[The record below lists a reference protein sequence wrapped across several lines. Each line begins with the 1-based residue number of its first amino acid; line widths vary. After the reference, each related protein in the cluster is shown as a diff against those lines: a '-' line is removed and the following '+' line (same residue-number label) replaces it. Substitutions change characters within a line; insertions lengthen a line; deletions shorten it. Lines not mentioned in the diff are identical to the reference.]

1 MMAETKRAFAEIPK
15 EVLAERDAPP
25 PPSAASPADDEL
37 AAMIWRELGGAGRYI
52 GRFRIVALLVI
63 TLGLTP
69 FLIWERSAWRL
80 WIFGSTMAVIGAL
93 FLRDFFWL
101 RERSLPQRFIP
112 YLIVPVVVLH
122 TAVIVVTGGVESP
135 FFVLYVVIAA
145 IPGMTYGRFK
155 PALALALLPLS
166 LVWLL
171 SVGTAAGLLPSLL
184 PTFLGGGFGPPPS
197 QIFIY
202 TQAAVFT
209 AASLIGGGIIL
220 VIRAAVERT
229 ARTAVT
235 IRHELVETMRERNR
249 ELLSLSG
256 ELAHELKNPLASI
269 QGLSALV
276 ERKLPA
282 GSKEKE
288 QMGVLVGEVKR
299 MGATLDE
306 FLNFS
311 RPATG
316 LSTRPLRPAELLAEV
331 AQLHEGLAQQRRI
344 ALVRAPGD
352 CAEVRGDARKV
363 KQVLVNLVQNALD
376 ATPRGGRITL
386 RTEAGPADSALLVVE
401 DTGPGLAPEVR
412 KRLFQPGATT
422 KTGGS
427 GLGLTIARAIAE
439 QHGGSLVLADRPGGG
454 CRATLT
460 LPTHPPVTH
469 ESGSPSDPG
478 PSERAPSEHDHE
490 PRS

>member
-1 MMAETKRAFAEIPK
+1 MMAESKRAFAEIPS
-15 EVLAERDAPP
+15 EVLAERDALAA
-25 PPSAASPADDEL
+25 PSAAPPTEDEL
-37 AAMIWRELGGAGRYI
+37 AAMIWREVGGAGRYI

-69 FLIWERSAWRL
+69 FLIWEGSAWRL
-80 WIFGSTMAVIGAL
+80 WLFGSTIAVIGAL
-93 FLRDFFWL
+93 LLRDFFWL
-101 RERSLPQRFIP
+101 RDRALPQSLIP
-112 YLIVPVVVLH
+112 YLIVPIVVLH
-122 TAVIVVTGGVESP
+122 TALIVVTGGVESP

-145 IPGMTYGRFK
+145 IPGMTYGRIK
-155 PALALALLPLS
+155 PAFALGVLPLS

-171 SVGTAAGLLPSLL
+171 SVATATGLLPSLL
-184 PTFLGGGFGPPPS
+184 PTFLGGGLGPPPS
-197 QIFIY
+197 QLFIY
-202 TQAAVFT
+202 AQAGVFT
-209 AASLIGGGIIL
+209 LASLIGGGVIL
-220 VIRAAVERT
+220 AIRAAVERT

-235 IRHELVETMRERNR
+235 IRPELVETMRERNR

-299 MGATLDE
+299 MGTTLDE

-316 LSTRPLRPAELLAEV
+316 LSTRPLRPAELVAEV

-344 ALVRAPGD
+344 ELVRELGD
-352 CAEVRGDARKV
+352 CGQVRGDARKV

-386 RTEAGPADSALLVVE
+386 RTEPGSADSALLVVE

-439 QHGGSLVLADRPGGG
+439 QHGGSLALTERPGGG

-469 ESGSPSDPG
+469 EGGTRSDPG
-478 PSERAPSEHDHE
+478 ASERTASEHDHE
-490 PRS
+490 PQS